1 MRRMKNLIF
10 AIALLALMGLSS
22 CAGQPTPTAVLPTP
36 TAVLPTPTEYAYPAP
51 MNDPGEVAA
60 RLTEMPEAAAATPTQ
75 PSVPEPT
82 EEVVAEPQVDNCLEC
97 HTDQQMLIDT
107 ADPVAEVVSEN
118 EGQG

>member
-22 CAGQPTPTAVLPTP
+22 CAGQPTP

-97 HTDQQMLIDT
+97 HTNQQMLIDT